1 MIILFDVVILMAG
14 SGTRSKLEINKVFY
28 EIDNLPIYQY
38 SLNTF
43 RNIKEC
49 DRIILVIRRED
60 EIMFNE
66 LDKKV
71 IYTYGG
77 FTRQDSVYNGVSKAE
92 NDIVLIHDGARCNI
106 KEKDILNLYESA
118 LSNDASL
125 LVNKVTN
132 AIKVVNGNKVI
143 DSLNRN
149 ILYEAQTPQAVN
161 KKMYQEAYKLAK
173 IDNYEGFD
181 DVEIMQ
187 KYLNIT
193 PVIVEGKRSNIKVT
207 TPIDLEIMKILLKE
221 DI

>member
-118 LSNDASL
+118 LNNDASL